1 MLVLEPDENELLQE
15 DSVMIQNDAR
25 IDDGILHI
33 TNRRIIYEKKAV
45 KKLRRAEPARI
56 YLEIP
61 MYEILNVSSAVPKM
75 SLLTKKKLSLEYRS
89 MGDVKTVEFE
99 IRRPDSMVETIKN
112 WATTSKRQHESMLKD
127 EDQEKF
133 RRELDCL
140 DHAIRPSDLKFHSF
154 NISHGSVFQAKLFLG
169 EKAHFRNC
177 RRELEMAKA
186 KSNRSNINMI
196 NLGTGKGAQEIRNAN
211 TGNEGT
217 LPKPTELVDTCPECN
232 SSIPSGSKFCP
243 QCGYELS

>member
-133 RRELDCL
+133 RREL
-140 DHAIRPSDLKFHSF
+140 
-154 NISHGSVFQAKLFLG
+154 
-169 EKAHFRNC
+169 
-177 RRELEMAKA
+177 EMAKA

-211 TGNEGT
+211 AGSEGT
-217 LPKPTELVDTCPECN
+217 LPKPTELIDTCPECN
-232 SSIPSGSKFCP
+232 SNIPSGSKFCP

>member
-75 SLLTKKKLSLEYRS
+75 SLLTKKKLSLEFRT

-133 RRELDCL
+133 
-140 DHAIRPSDLKFHSF
+140 
-154 NISHGSVFQAKLFLG
+154 
-169 EKAHFRNC
+169 

-232 SSIPSGSKFCP
+232 SNIPSGSKFCP
-243 QCGYELS
+243 QCGYDLS

>member
-1 MLVLEPDENELLQE
+1 
-15 DSVMIQNDAR
+15 
-25 IDDGILHI
+25 
-33 TNRRIIYEKKAV
+33 
-45 KKLRRAEPARI
+45 
-56 YLEIP
+56 

-133 RRELDCL
+133 RREL
-140 DHAIRPSDLKFHSF
+140 
-154 NISHGSVFQAKLFLG
+154 
-169 EKAHFRNC
+169 
-177 RRELEMAKA
+177 EMAKA

-211 TGNEGT
+211 TGSEGT
-217 LPKPTELVDTCPECN
+217 LPKPTELIDTCPECN

>member
-75 SLLTKKKLSLEYRS
+75 SLLTKKKLSLEFRT

-133 RRELDCL
+133 RREL
-140 DHAIRPSDLKFHSF
+140 
-154 NISHGSVFQAKLFLG
+154 
-169 EKAHFRNC
+169 
-177 RRELEMAKA
+177 EMAKA

-211 TGNEGT
+211 TGSEGT
-217 LPKPTELVDTCPECN
+217 LPKPTELIDTCPECN

>member
-133 RRELDCL
+133 RREL
-140 DHAIRPSDLKFHSF
+140 
-154 NISHGSVFQAKLFLG
+154 
-169 EKAHFRNC
+169 
-177 RRELEMAKA
+177 EMAKA

-211 TGNEGT
+211 TGSEGT
-217 LPKPTELVDTCPECN
+217 LPKPTELIDTCPECN